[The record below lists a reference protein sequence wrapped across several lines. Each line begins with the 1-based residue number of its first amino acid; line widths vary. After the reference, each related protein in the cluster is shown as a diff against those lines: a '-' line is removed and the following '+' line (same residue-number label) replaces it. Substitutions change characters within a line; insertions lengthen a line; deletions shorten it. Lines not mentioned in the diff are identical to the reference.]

1 MSAQDEIA
9 RLSAELVAA
18 WRRVD
23 AERGYRAA
31 AEEIARRAREM
42 VDGLLDEIDKTRR
55 ELCEMKASQERI
67 RAADGANHDPRHLT
81 AAGYAADRGWDCF
94 EEEEACDD

>member
-1 MSAQDEIA
+1 MNDQDEIA
-9 RLSAELVAA
+9 RLRAELVAA

-42 VDGLLDEIDKTRR
+42 VDGLLDEKDKTQR
-55 ELCEMKASQERI
+55 ELCEMKASQERM
-67 RAADGANHDPRHLT
+67 RAADGASHDPRHLT

-94 EEEEACDD
+94 KEEACDD